1 VGVAAVPRG
10 RGLGGDDRGGD
21 LAAVPRAGQRL
32 GGRRSLAI
40 AAMCVGMLLF
50 LVLPLWLTIDT
61 LVTHSHD
68 IAALGQRLLDNGLP
82 PPPGWLVSIPVLGKT
97 LSGWWQ
103 QVASSGAPQLVAQ
116 ITPYASDAGKWALA
130 QVGAWVACSYSLS

>member
-1 VGVAAVPRG
+1 MHDIRRDLTRNVLAVSCVA
-10 RGLGGDDRGGD
+10 GLIALSVWVLRPF
-21 LAAVPRAGQRL
+21 LAAGVWAAMIVVATWPPFLALEQRL

-68 IAALGQRLLDNGLP
+68 IAALGQRLLDK
-82 PPPGWLVSIPVLGKT
+82 VE
-97 LSGWWQ
+97 
-103 QVASSGAPQLVAQ
+103 A
-116 ITPYASDAGKWALA
+116 A
-130 QVGAWVACSYSLS
+130 QVRVAGGKVGKGTFVEQPAQQPL